1 MSRIKS
7 KVTEVEYAGRVIYS
21 GRNEAQSLSE
31 FWTLS
36 RQYSTEAAEV
46 IDAVAPKIRAFG
58 NASGDFPLSVCVD
71 YDSEEDAFAAAIE
84 WADWADQHNTGELVI
99 RTGGK
104 VFGWKAGVSGLNVS
118 QSITPSWV
126 RVTLAFSF
134 LLGERISLGA

>member
-1 MSRIKS
+1 MSRYTS

-21 GRNEAQSLSE
+21 GQEGQSLTE
-31 FWTLS
+31 FWNIS

-46 IDAVAPKIRAFG
+46 IDASAPRIRAFG

-71 YDSEEDAFAAAIE
+71 YASEVAAFAAAIE
-84 WADWADQHNTGELVI
+84 WADWADQHNTGDLIV

-104 VFGWKAGVSGLNVS
+104 VFGWKAGVSSLDIG
-118 QSITPSWV
+118 QSITPGRV

-134 LLGERISLGA
+134 LLGERISFGA